1 MRDIG
6 FLEYIRTDSKT
17 IKIRVD
23 NQGAII
29 LAKNPYLY
37 ERSKHIDISY
47 YYIRDL
53 KKRKKIKI
61 IYVLITKIVANGF
74 TKLLER
80 IIFEKFKSILGLVD
94 NSAKY

>member
-1 MRDIG
+1 MQDIG

-17 IKIRVD
+17 VKIRAD

-37 ERSKHIDISY
+37 KRSKYIDISY

-53 KKRKKIKI
+53 KERKKIKI
-61 IYVLITKIVANGF
+61 IYVLITEIVANRF
-74 TKLLER
+74 TKLLKR
-80 IIFEKFKSILGLVD
+80 IIFEKFKSMLGLVD